1 MAQCTAKS
9 KRSQKQCERWAI
21 RGRHT
26 CPMHG
31 GKSTGPRTKV
41 GKERSRMARLKHGE
55 YSQVAKDEYR
65 QAMALIRI
73 SKNFLESML

>member
-9 KRSQKQCERWAI
+9 KRSQKQCERWAV

-26 CPMHG
+26 CPMHR
-31 GKSTGPRTKV
+31 GKSTGPRTKA
-41 GKERSRMARLKHGE
+41 GKEHSRMARLKHGA
-55 YSQVAKDEYR
+55 YSKAAQKEYR
-65 QAMALIRI
+65 QAMALIRV